1 MSAADRYTTE
11 RLNEDLKSGW
21 PGDRN
26 SAPYLLK
33 LDTPARRLRAVQ
45 EAHTLSNLIGYRHS
59 EAVYAAVNE
68 LQRNIANND
77 EDKALYGEA
86 TARKHRETEE
96 EYRKATRG
104 Y

>member
-1 MSAADRYTTE
+1 MSAAERYTTE
-11 RLNEDLKSGW
+11 RLNEDLVSGW

-33 LDTPARRLRAVQ
+33 LDTPARRVRAVQ
-45 EAHTLSNLIGYRHS
+45 EAYTLSNLVGYRHS
-59 EAVYAAVNE
+59 EAVHAAVSE
-68 LQRNIANND
+68 LLRNIANNE

-86 TARKHRETEE
+86 TARKYREAEE
-96 EYRKATRG
+96 ERKRIFG

>member
-1 MSAADRYTTE
+1 MSVAERYTTE

-33 LDTPARRLRAVQ
+33 LDTPERRLRAVQ
-45 EAHTLSNLIGYRHS
+45 EAHTLSNLVGYRHS
-59 EAVYAAVNE
+59 EAVHAAVSE
-68 LQRNIANND
+68 LQKNIANND

-86 TARKHRETEE
+86 TARKYREAEAE
-96 EYRKATRG
+96 RKRLNFG